1 MSKNSKNVGR
11 VSTRQ
16 TTPAHGDVG
25 LREEAALVP
34 GRGNPTYGANLINGD
49 IPEHWEFTTLGE
61 VCRRGGGNIQTGP
74 FGSQLHAS
82 DYVPVGVPSIM
93 PTNIGENRIIEDG
106 IVRITEADANRLGQ
120 YRLRAGDIVYSRR
133 GDVEKRALVR
143 GREEGWFCGTGCL
156 KVRLGSGVVDPLFAS
171 LYLGHPSVREWIVR
185 HAVGATMPNLNTSI
199 MSAVPFALPPL
210 PEQKAIAHI
219 LGTLDDKIELN
230 RRMNATLE
238 AMARA
243 LFQSWFVDF
252 DPVRAKLD
260 GRKPSG
266 LDAAT
271 AALFP
276 AHFQE
281 SPLGHI
287 PQGWEVK
294 TIEELAERVAMG
306 PFGSDIKVSTFV
318 PEGIPVVSGQ
328 HLRGT
333 LLDDSEFNFVTED
346 HADRLKRS
354 NVQRGDVIFTHAGSI
369 GQVAYIPETSR
380 YERYIVSQRQ
390 FYMLCNRAVMS
401 PLYITSYFKTPEGQH
416 RLLANT
422 SSTGVPSI
430 SQPVTYLRQLK
441 ILVPPP
447 ALLKVFDATAGL
459 IHQKMARNDYESR
472 TLATLRNALLPNL
485 ISGELRVKVATKLA
499 EAIA

>member
-1 MSKNSKNVGR
+1 MSKSPKNVGR
-11 VSTRQ
+11 VLARQ
-16 TTPAHGDVG
+16 TTPVHGDVG
-25 LREEAALVP
+25 LREEAA
-34 GRGNPTYGANLINGD
+34 NPTYGANLISGE

-74 FGSQLHAS
+74 FGSQLHAA

-93 PTNIGENRIIEDG
+93 PTNIGENRIVEDG

-120 YRLRAGDIVYSRR
+120 HRLRVGDIVYSRR
-133 GDVEKRALVR
+133 GDVEKRALIR
-143 GREEGWFCGTGCL
+143 EREEGWFCGTGCL

-230 RRMNATLE
+230 RRMNVTLE

-260 GRKPSG
+260 GRKPAG

-276 AHFQE
+276 AHFQD

-287 PQGWEVK
+287 PQVWTVEPVGEIVACVGGGTPSTVEPKFWEGGTHHWTTPK
-294 TIEELAERVAMG
+294 DFSSLQAPILTDTDRKITDA
-306 PFGSDIKVSTFV
+306 
-318 PEGIPVVSGQ
+318 GIAKISSG
-328 HLRGT
+328 LLPPGT
-333 LLDDSEFNFVTED
+333 LLLSSRAPVGYLAIAAMPVAINQGFIALKCDERASNFFMLNWCQTNMAGIESRATGTTFAEISKQNFRPIRVVLPPKELM
-346 HADRLKRS
+346 A
-354 NVQRGDVIFTHAGSI
+354 VFTAK
-369 GQVAYIPETSR
+369 VA
-380 YERYIVSQRQ
+380 
-390 FYMLCNRAVMS
+390 
-401 PLYITSYFKTPEGQH
+401 PLYAQIT
-416 RLLANT
+416 ANL
-422 SSTGVPSI
+422 
-430 SQPVTYLRQLK
+430 QQ
-441 ILVPPP
+441 
-447 ALLKVFDATAGL
+447 
-459 IHQKMARNDYESR
+459 SR
-472 TLATLRNALLPNL
+472 TLATLRDALLPKL
-485 ISGELRVKVATKLA
+485 LSGEVTLN
-499 EAIA
+499 EN